1 MGRLASSARRSTSQR
16 HGDSAADDGTPARD
30 RRREAAPAD
39 HRSVG
44 ELLVEADHTVR
55 DLLIDVTGDD
65 AAALLRS
72 WSSVVSA
79 ASHLWQ
85 ALPPTTGPSTVT
97 GDTVPST
104 ADLTMARLHAIS
116 HTVTSTTPSRERPG
130 DLAAS
135 VSQAR
140 STWSEPDEA
149 GDRGH
154 TEQGWPGV
162 GPSDP
167 RLLQVAHSF
176 TRAAALL
183 AAGRT
188 PQPPL
193 TDRERRDV
201 RATQAHVMHTLYL
214 GSHAVGVALGNH
226 QAVLERIIAS
236 RVKLPP
242 GESLTRTRT
251 ARARLSAIEHHAG
264 TVVSVTHPRDL
275 SGEHHPAPAP
285 NRLAAALA
293 DFDIQAH
300 RTLSA
305 RTNTADLML
314 VGHTQALIL
323 AATTTML
330 RAAAATGHLDGVHPT
345 TPETV
350 HHQTQHE
357 DGVLQPTP
365 GGSPPPRLLA
375 ALSTSQADWMTMT
388 SLWRDLTATSAIQPH
403 LDFARASQ
411 ECRAA
416 IHDILRDGAAVAT
429 PELIAT
435 RTDLSRVGPLTQQ
448 VLTAGLD
455 LAHISADV
463 ATRTDLVGAA
473 RGVHT
478 LAVSGPITELWKV
491 GESSTARDREVR
503 SPRTLKPSPESAWV
517 TPRDLMTNH
526 SVVLPEPVW
535 KIVVAAAADVTRSS
549 RTALDGSLAYLSS
562 GGAPASDQTAGL
574 VERPPQ
580 RRGRV
585 LPDRVPIGPSPSPTL
600 SGCER

>member
-1 MGRLASSARRSTSQR
+1 MGRLVSAAQRSTSQR
-16 HGDSAADDGTPARD
+16 RGDSAVDHETPDGY
-30 RRREAAPAD
+30 RRGEPAPAD

-55 DLLIDVTGDD
+55 DLLIDVKEDD

-97 GDTVPST
+97 GETVPST

-116 HTVTSTTPSRERPG
+116 HTVTSTTPSRERPD
-130 DLAAS
+130 DLATS
-135 VSQAR
+135 HRNAR
-140 STWSEPDEA
+140 STASEPNEA
-149 GDRGH
+149 GNRSH
-154 TEQGWPGV
+154 TEQRWPGD

-167 RLLQVAHSF
+167 RLLQVADSF
-176 TRAAALL
+176 TRAADLL

-188 PQPPL
+188 PQSPL

-214 GSHAVGVALGNH
+214 GSHAVGVALGHH
-226 QAVLERIIAS
+226 QTALERIIAS

-242 GESLTRTRT
+242 GESLTRTRA
-251 ARARLSAIEHHAG
+251 ARARLSSIEHHAG
-264 TVVSVTHPRDL
+264 TVVSVTHPHDL
-275 SGEHHPAPAP
+275 LGEHHPAPAP

-314 VGHTQALIL
+314 VGHTQAFIL

-330 RAAAATGHLDGVHPT
+330 RAAAATGHLDGQRPT
-345 TPETV
+345 PPEAADR
-350 HHQTQHE
+350 QAPRE

-365 GGSPPPRLLA
+365 GDPPPRLLA
-375 ALSTSQADWMTMT
+375 ALNTSQADWMTMT

-403 LDFARASQ
+403 LDLARASQ

-416 IHDILRDGAAVAT
+416 IHDIVRDGAAVAT
-429 PELIAT
+429 SELIAT
-435 RTDLSRVGPLTQQ
+435 RTDLSRVGPLTHQ
-448 VLTAGLD
+448 VLSAGLV
-455 LAHISADV
+455 LAHVMADV

-473 RGVHT
+473 RGVHA
-478 LAVSGPITELWKV
+478 LAVGGPPTQPRQVMEP
-491 GESSTARDREVR
+491 STDREGR
-503 SPRTLKPSPESAWV
+503 GGPMRTIKPSPETCWV
-517 TPRDLMTNH
+517 TPRDLVTNRR
-526 SVVLPEPVW
+526 VALPDPVW
-535 KIVVAAAADVTRSS
+535 KVVVAAAANVTHSS
-549 RTALDGSLAYLSS
+549 REALGSLAHLSS
-562 GGAPASDQTAGL
+562 AGAPIGVETAGL
-574 VERPPQ
+574 IERRPQ
-580 RRGRV
+580 HLGRV
-585 LPDRVPIGPSPSPTL
+585 RPDRDPPSRSL
-600 SGCER
+600 SRPLSRCER